1 MMRYEIRE
9 GTCFQ
14 RPQQKEGCV
23 TIHHCRN
30 KNLLQ
35 TTKNKLFFKTKCLFL
50 PCFSERKAN
59 RLRHNFFLKK
69 VLFVIVFKWYLP
81 PYAITRNTN
90 TLARKLCLFPSLVAL
105 SEFISRKAEQRPTDM
120 LTKHNSPVYPSEYRC
135 PIRLTD

>member
-1 MMRYEIRE
+1 MRYGRE
-9 GTCFQ
+9 LVSRG
-14 RPQQKEGCV
+14 
-23 TIHHCRN
+23 RN
-30 KNLLQ
+30 KKKDVSRYITVATKISCKLPKTNYFLKRNVYFCPVSRRGRQ
-35 TTKNKLFFKTKCLFL
+35 TDCVII
-50 PCFSERKAN
+50 
-59 RLRHNFFLKK
+59 FFLKK